1 MADAPLLELRGITK
15 RFPGVLAN
23 DNVNVDLRRGEVH
36 ALLGENGAGKSTL
49 MNILYGLYTPDE
61 GQIILNGAPIELGST
76 KGAIEAG
83 IGMVHQHF
91 MLIPVM
97 TVAENIVLAT
107 EPRRRG
113 VLLDYDAARKR
124 VRELSERY
132 GLAVDPDA
140 RIDRITV
147 GQQQRVEI
155 LKALYRGAEIL
166 ILDEPTAVLTPQ
178 EAQELF
184 EIIRALKSQGKSII
198 FISHKLNE
206 VIEIADRITT
216 LAARRGGR
224 HDPGRGRDRGGAG
237 AHDGRPRGAAPRR
250 QEAGAAGRAAAA
262 ARGRDGDR
270 RPRARDGARRQLRGS
285 RR

>member
-1 MADAPLLELRGITK
+1 MAEAPLLELRGITK

-23 DNVNVDLRRGEVH
+23 DDVNFDLRRGEVH

-61 GQIILNGAPIELGST
+61 GQILLGGKPIELGST
-76 KGAIEAG
+76 KASIEQG

-97 TVAENIVLAT
+97 TVAENIVLAI
-107 EPRRRG
+107 EPRHGG
-113 VLLDYDAARKR
+113 VLMDYDAARRR
-124 VRELSERY
+124 VREISDRY

-166 ILDEPTAVLTPQ
+166 
-178 EAQELF
+178 
-184 EIIRALKSQGKSII
+184 
-198 FISHKLNE
+198 
-206 VIEIADRITT
+206 
-216 LAARRGGR
+216 
-224 HDPGRGRDRGGAG
+224 
-237 AHDGRPRGAAPRR
+237 
-250 QEAGAAGRAAAA
+250 
-262 ARGRDGDR
+262 
-270 RPRARDGARRQLRGS
+270 
-285 RR
+285 

>member
-23 DNVNVDLRRGEVH
+23 DNVSVDLRRSEVH

-61 GQIILNGAPIELGST
+61 GQIILNGAPIELGAT

-113 VLLDYDAARKR
+113 VFLDYDAARKR

-184 EIIRALKSQGKSII
+184 EIIRTLKSQGKSII

-216 LAARRGGR
+216 LAAWGGR
-224 HDPGRGRDRGGAG
+224 RHDRGRGRDRGRAG
-237 AHDGRPRGAAPRR
+237 SHDGRPRGPAPRG
-250 QEAGAAGRAAAA
+250 QEARSAGRAAACV
-262 ARGRDGDR
+262 
-270 RPRARDGARRQLRGS
+270 S
-285 RR
+285 RT